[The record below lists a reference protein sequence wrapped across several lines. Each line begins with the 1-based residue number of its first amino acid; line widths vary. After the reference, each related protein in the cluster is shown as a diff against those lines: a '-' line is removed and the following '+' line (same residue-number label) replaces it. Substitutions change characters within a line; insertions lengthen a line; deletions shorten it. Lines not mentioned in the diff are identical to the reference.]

1 MTKEQKD
8 KKIEENER
16 VAEGKNVWEE
26 IGLDSRRYF
35 IEDSVELDG

>member
-1 MTKEQKD
+1 MEAKEQKD

-35 IEDSVELDG
+35 KDSVDLDG